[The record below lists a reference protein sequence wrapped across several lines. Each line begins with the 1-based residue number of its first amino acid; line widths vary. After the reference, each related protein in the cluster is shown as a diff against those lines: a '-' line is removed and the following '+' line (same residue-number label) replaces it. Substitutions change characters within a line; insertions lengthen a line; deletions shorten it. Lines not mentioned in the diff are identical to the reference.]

1 MLTRLYNCKI
11 LTMND
16 NEKIFDGEI
25 WIKDDLISNV
35 IQYNDENKK
44 EDIEKNNKFDTSI
57 DLSGKI
63 LLPGFKN
70 CHTHSAMTFLRSYA
84 DDLKLED
91 WLFTK
96 IFPMEAK
103 LNGDII
109 YYFTRLAI
117 LEYLTSGITCD
128 LDMYFYE
135 KEGIKARIDSGFR
148 GIMCGPQSNT
158 VGESPLQTIQ
168 RSVDNYEYASKIHP
182 LISAV
187 YGLHS
192 VYTCSPALL
201 MEMSKIIHKE
211 KKPFYTHNSETKVEI
226 QSSIEMH
233 EFSPTKALNHLG
245 LYDYGGGAFHAIYT
259 NEEDM
264 KILKE
269 KNVYV
274 VTNPCSNAKLASGIC
289 PILEYRK
296 KGIPVCIG
304 TDGAA
309 SNNSLDFFKEMYLT
323 AVLQKIKYDD
333 PVGISA
339 FEVLQMATVNGSD
352 CLGFKNIRT
361 LSKNQKADIVC
372 LDLETP
378 NMQPCHNIV
387 SDIVYS
393 GSKKN
398 VYMTII
404 DGKILYKNNEFFVN
418 EDVNYIYKKCHEL
431 LNKIKEN

>member
-11 LTMND
+11 LTMNEND
-16 NEKIFDGEI
+16 EIFDGEL
-25 WIKDDLISNV
+25 WIKDDCISNV
-35 IQYNDENKK
+35 IQYNNENKK
-44 EDIEKNNKFDTSI
+44 DDIGKNNTFDKSI
-57 DLSGKI
+57 DLSGKL

-70 CHTHSAMTFLRSYA
+70 CHTHSAMTFLRSFA
-84 DDLKLED
+84 DDFKLED
-91 WLFTK
+91 WLFKK

-128 LDMYFYE
+128 LDMYFFE

-158 VGESPLQTIQ
+158 VGETPLQTVQ
-168 RSVDNYEYASKIHP
+168 RAVNNFEYASKIHP

-187 YGLHS
+187 FGLHS
-192 VYTCSPALL
+192 VYTCSPELL
-201 MEMSKIIHKE
+201 MEMSKLIHKE
-211 KKPFYTHNSETKVEI
+211 KKPFFTHNSETKIEI
-226 QSSIEMH
+226 QTSIEMH
-233 EFSPTKALNHLG
+233 KATPTQVLNSLG

-269 KNVYV
+269 KNVFV
-274 VTNPCSNAKLASGIC
+274 VTNPCSNAKLASGIA
-289 PILEYRK
+289 PLKDYLN

-304 TDGAA
+304 TDGAS
-309 SNNSLDFFKEMYLT
+309 SNNSLDFFKEMYLA
-323 AVLQKIKYDD
+323 AVLQKIKYEE
-333 PVGISA
+333 PEGISA
-339 FEVLQMATVNGSD
+339 KEILKMATVNGSD
-352 CLGFKNIRT
+352 CLGYKNIRT
-361 LSKNQKADIVC
+361 LSKDQKADIVC
-372 LDLETP
+372 LDLQTP
-378 NMQPCHNIV
+378 NMQPSHNIV

-418 EDVNYIYKKCHEL
+418 EDVNYIYKKCREVI
-431 LNKIKEN
+431 NKIL